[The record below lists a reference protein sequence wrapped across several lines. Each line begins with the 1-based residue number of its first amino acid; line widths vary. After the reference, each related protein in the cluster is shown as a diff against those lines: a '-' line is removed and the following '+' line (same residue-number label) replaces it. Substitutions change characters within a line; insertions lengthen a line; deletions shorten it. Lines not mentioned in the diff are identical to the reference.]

1 MSYHY
6 NCFIKLNIN
15 NLLYEFNDTSI
26 DMIGETLIDKGH
38 VYCLYYIEE
47 YIKLQNFVEFDAEN
61 FDSRLKSIKPRV
73 AFSVPNVLNDDGG
86 NIAVDITFNNMED
99 FSPDKVAE
107 KVEGVKQLL
116 DARKQLAN
124 LLSYMDGKSGAEELL
139 GKLLEDPALLKA
151 LSAKAKE
158 EMEKAMAKHCKEVY
172 LNHLQD
178 PVGVQA
184 MSMLVFYASDKEFV
198 SLYEQ
203 GGECIHADA
212 RIAGRYES
220 LTASRRTVIQL
231 DTAGK
236 DFIETKG
243 DMSDYIGHGSYVLV
257 DFWASWCG
265 PCREE
270 TPFVVKAY
278 NDYKD
283 KGLVVLGIP
292 VQDKSDATKEAMRQ
306 LGIHYPQLLDPGDA
320 LAEEYGVT
328 GIPHL
333 FLFGPDG
340 KVLQDGMR
348 GEGIDAVLKPIFQK

>member
-1 MSYHY
+1 MLRKSLLAASFLIGVVACSSNRTCTITGSVSPQPDSVYLVDNAGKRLDATAVQDGAFTLTCERNLQYGVSVITVPKGDPVNLIPDSKEINVMIKDGMVTVGGSPLSEELQELQQWMKDHFMSY
-6 NCFIKLNIN
+6 NTRAI
-15 NLLYEFNDTSI
+15 S
-26 DMIGETLIDKGH
+26 
-38 VYCLYYIEE
+38 
-47 YIKLQNFVEFDAEN
+47 
-61 FDSRLKSIKPRV
+61 
-73 AFSVPNVLNDDGG
+73 
-86 NIAVDITFNNMED
+86 
-99 FSPDKVAE
+99 
-107 KVEGVKQLL
+107 
-116 DARKQLAN
+116 
-124 LLSYMDGKSGAEELL
+124 LSESGDEAGAE
-139 GKLLEDPALLKA
+139 ALWD
-151 LSAKAKE
+151 
-158 EMEKAMAKHCKEVY
+158 EMHKTMADHCKAVY
-172 LNHLQD
+172 LDHLQD

-184 MSMLVFYASDKEFV
+184 MSMLVFDAPDEEFIR
-198 SLYEQ
+198 LYEQ

>member
-1 MSYHY
+1 MLR
-6 NCFIKLNIN
+6 KV
-15 NLLYEFNDTSI
+15 LLATSCLMGVVACSTNSTCTI
-26 DMIGETLIDKGH
+26 TGSVSPQLDS
-38 VYCLYYIEE
+38 VY
-47 YIKLQNFVEFDAEN
+47 
-61 FDSRLKSIKPRV
+61 
-73 AFSVPNVLNDDGG
+73 
-86 NIAVDITFNNMED
+86 
-99 FSPDKVAE
+99 
-107 KVEGVKQLL
+107 LL
-116 DARKQLAN
+116 DVAGKRLDATVVQDGVFTLTCERNPQCGVSVITVPKGDPVN
-124 LLSYMDGKSGAEELL
+124 LIPDSEEINVTIKDGMVTVGGSPLSEELQEL
-139 GKLLEDPALLKA
+139 QQWMMNLFTSYSNKSMA
-151 LSAKAKE
+151 LSESGDETGVEALME
-158 EMEKAMAKHCKEVY
+158 EMEKAMAEHCKEVY

-203 GGECIHADA
+203 GGECIHANA

-292 VQDKSDATKEAMRQ
+292 VQDKLDATKEAMRQ
-306 LGIHYPQLLDPGDA
+306 LGIHYPQLLDPGNA

-348 GEGIDAVLKPIFQK
+348 GEGIDAVLRPLFQK

>member
-1 MSYHY
+1 MLRKSLLAASFLIGVVACSSNRTCTITGSVSPQPDSVYLVDNAGKRLDATAVQDGAFTLTCERNPQYGVSVITVPKGDPVSLIPDSKEINVTIKDGMVTVGGSPLSEELQELQRWMKDHFMSY
-6 NCFIKLNIN
+6 N
-15 NLLYEFNDTSI
+15 TRAMS
-26 DMIGETLIDKGH
+26 
-38 VYCLYYIEE
+38 
-47 YIKLQNFVEFDAEN
+47 
-61 FDSRLKSIKPRV
+61 
-73 AFSVPNVLNDDGG
+73 
-86 NIAVDITFNNMED
+86 
-99 FSPDKVAE
+99 
-107 KVEGVKQLL
+107 
-116 DARKQLAN
+116 
-124 LLSYMDGKSGAEELL
+124 LSESGDEAGAE
-139 GKLLEDPALLKA
+139 ALM
-151 LSAKAKE
+151 E
-158 EMEKAMAKHCKEVY
+158 EMEKAMAEHCKEVY

-184 MSMLVFYASDKEFV
+184 MSMLVFDAPDEEFIR
-198 SLYEQ
+198 LYEQ

-231 DTAGK
+231 NTTGE

-243 DMSDYIGHGSYVLV
+243 DLSDYIGHGSYVLV

-292 VQDKSDATKEAMRQ
+292 VRDKLEATKEAMKQ
-306 LGIHYPQLLDPGDA
+306 LGIRYPQLLDPETT
-320 LAEEYGVT
+320 LAQEYGVN

>member
-1 MSYHY
+1 MLRKVLLAASFLIGVVACSSNRTCTITGSVSPQPDSVYLVDNAGKRLDATAVQDGVFTLTCERNPQYGVSVITVPKGDPVSLIPDSKEINVTIKDGMVTVGGSPLSEELQELQRWMKDHFMSY
-6 NCFIKLNIN
+6 N
-15 NLLYEFNDTSI
+15 TRAMS
-26 DMIGETLIDKGH
+26 
-38 VYCLYYIEE
+38 
-47 YIKLQNFVEFDAEN
+47 
-61 FDSRLKSIKPRV
+61 
-73 AFSVPNVLNDDGG
+73 
-86 NIAVDITFNNMED
+86 
-99 FSPDKVAE
+99 
-107 KVEGVKQLL
+107 
-116 DARKQLAN
+116 
-124 LLSYMDGKSGAEELL
+124 LSESGDEAGAE
-139 GKLLEDPALLKA
+139 ALM
-151 LSAKAKE
+151 E
-158 EMEKAMAKHCKEVY
+158 EMEKAMAEHCKEVY

-184 MSMLVFYASDKEFV
+184 MSMLVFDAPDEEFIR
-198 SLYEQ
+198 LYEQ

-243 DMSDYIGHGSYVLV
+243 DLSDYIGHGSYVLV

-292 VQDKSDATKEAMRQ
+292 VRDKLEATKEAMKQ
-306 LGIHYPQLLDPGDA
+306 PGIRYPQLLDPETT
-320 LAEEYGVT
+320 LAQEYGVNA
-328 GIPHL
+328 IPHL